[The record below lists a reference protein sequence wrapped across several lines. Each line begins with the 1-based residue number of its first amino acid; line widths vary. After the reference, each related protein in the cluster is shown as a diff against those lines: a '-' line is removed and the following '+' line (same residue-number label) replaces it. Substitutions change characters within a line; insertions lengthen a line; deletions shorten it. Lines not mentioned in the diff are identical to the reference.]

1 MRDALLNLIQQ
12 TIVFEYDLPNDS
24 KGIPKTIITTDS
36 DKCYSAN
43 DMEAIKN
50 IIYNSIVEYSF
61 NEYELID
68 KDYQKLLVVALKS
81 KLRYNEAADDDT
93 KIKYGFFGE
102 VLLYSILH
110 ILLGVKPLIARGY
123 FYNPLENTETKGY
136 DSYHLL
142 ERGGNLELW
151 FGETKFHKNYKSG
164 IDDVLR
170 KIENAI
176 SDDYLDKNIIAI
188 VANHKNNLNV
198 ENSQIENVINE
209 WESNPEINVCEQ
221 LKKHNIKLVYPI
233 LILFEGEEEY
243 DNSIK
248 QIPLH
253 ISDNYTNVSFNL
265 SVEYSI
271 FFILLPL
278 NEVKQIKSDVISWI
292 ESKKVLMS

>member
-12 TIVFEYDLPNDS
+12 TIIFEYDLPNDS
-24 KGIPKTIITTDS
+24 KEIPKTIITTDS

-61 NEYELID
+61 NEYEMID
-68 KDYQKLLVVALKS
+68 KDYQKLLTVALKT

-123 FYNPLENTETKGY
+123 FYNPLENSETKGY

-188 VANHKNNLNV
+188 VANHKNNLNI
-198 ENSQIENVINE
+198 ENSQIENVIDE

-233 LILFEGEEEY
+233 LILYEGEENY

-248 QIPLH
+248 QIPQH
-253 ISDNYTNVSFNL
+253 ISDNYTDVSFNL
-265 SVEYSI
+265 SIEYSI